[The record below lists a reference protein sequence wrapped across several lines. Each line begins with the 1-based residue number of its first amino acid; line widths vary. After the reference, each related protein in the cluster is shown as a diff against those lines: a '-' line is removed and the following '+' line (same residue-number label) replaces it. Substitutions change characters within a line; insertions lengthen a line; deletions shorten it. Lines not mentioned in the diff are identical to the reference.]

1 MTTIL
6 KNIFFIEKS
15 VIKIVF
21 SGVERTEVLEK
32 CVESI
37 GAQSVDSPEEATHV
51 SKFSLIIIHSFMVLY
66 YVLL

>member
-1 MTTIL
+1 MATIL
-6 KNIFFIEKS
+6 TNTFFIEKS

-51 SKFSLIIIHSFMVLY
+51 SEFCLIIIHSFIVLY
-66 YVLL
+66 YYY